1 MEQLNW
7 RGFWVTFLLQGYTL
21 NSLRKHIK
29 LAHVH
34 NSYLLGKMVNKILVY
49 LDYYI
54 DIQTEAFY
62 RSSTFKNKLVFKEK
76 NVKMVYLGEFPFNNL
91 YWYLLSTVMEV
102 AHAGFAIHTW
112 LDVKTVGDLLPEV
125 PLYFYKHLT
134 HSLLRQK
141 IKYFSSNPGSS
152 SCEHHVLIL

>member
-1 MEQLNW
+1 M
-7 RGFWVTFLLQGYTL
+7 TFLLQGYTL

-91 YWYLLSTVMEV
+91 Y
-102 AHAGFAIHTW
+102 
-112 LDVKTVGDLLPEV
+112 
-125 PLYFYKHLT
+125 
-134 HSLLRQK
+134 
-141 IKYFSSNPGSS
+141 
-152 SCEHHVLIL
+152 